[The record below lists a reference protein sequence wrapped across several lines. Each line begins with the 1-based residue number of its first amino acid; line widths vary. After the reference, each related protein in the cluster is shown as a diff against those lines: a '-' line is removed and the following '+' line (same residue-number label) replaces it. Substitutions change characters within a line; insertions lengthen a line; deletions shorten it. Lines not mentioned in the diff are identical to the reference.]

1 VKARVS
7 AKVDAT
13 MDESIIDKISR
24 ERERERE
31 SLDVIR
37 INVGTAV
44 TLVTPTF
51 QRAVVNF
58 ETGT

>member
-1 VKARVS
+1 
-7 AKVDAT
+7 

-31 SLDVIR
+31 RESSDVIR

>member
-13 MDESIIDKISR
+13 MDESIIDKLSR
-24 ERERERE
+24 EKERKREFGRH
-31 SLDVIR
+31 R